1 MLQKLLKWFLKL
13 FGREKLYK
21 YQFVDDVP
29 DQMRSGTVY
38 LVGNQGYYWQTVM
51 ICPCG
56 CQQALYMNLMDD
68 YDPYWKYT
76 IHGKTI
82 SLSPSVN
89 RLVGCK
95 SHFFLRSGKIEW
107 C

>member
-1 MLQKLLKWFLKL
+1 MLRKLLRWFLKL

-29 DQMRSGTVY
+29 DQLRSGTVY
-38 LVGNQGYYWQTVM
+38 LVGNQGYYWQNVM
-51 ICPCG
+51 LCPCG
-56 CQQALYMNLMDD
+56 CQQVLYMNLMDD
-68 YDPYWKYT
+68 YDPYWKYV
-76 IHGKTI
+76 IQGKTI
-82 SLSPSVN
+82 SLNPSVN

-95 SHFFLRSGKIEW
+95 SHFFLRKGKIEW

>member
-13 FGREKLYK
+13 FGREKLYR

-56 CQQALYMNLMDD
+56 CQRILHMNLMDD
-68 YDPYWKYT
+68 HRPYWKYH
-76 IHGKTI
+76 IKGKTI

-95 SHFFLRSGKIEW
+95 SHFFLREGKIEW

>member
-1 MLQKLLKWFLKL
+1 
-13 FGREKLYK
+13 
-21 YQFVDDVP
+21 
-29 DQMRSGTVY
+29 
-38 LVGNQGYYWQTVM
+38 
-51 ICPCG
+51 
-56 CQQALYMNLMDD
+56 LYMNLMDD